1 MTDMTD
7 SHDPTMIGTVG
18 EPAASRPRIGWI
30 GLGIMGRPMA
40 ANLLRAG
47 YRLTVF
53 SRRRSSADQ
62 LVSAGAAW
70 APSPAGVATAS
81 DIVFTM
87 VTDSAAVEE
96 VVLGEEGVLAGAHPG
111 LILVDMSTIAPAVSR
126 KVAAEG
132 EKRQVRCLDAPVSGG
147 EKGAREGTLSIMVG
161 GDAGTLAACRPL
173 LEVLGKKITYVGP
186 AGAGQTLK
194 LVNQVVCGLNLL
206 AMAEGLALANRA
218 GLNLETVLDAIT
230 GGSAGSWMVANLG
243 PKAAASDFAPG
254 FMVKLQQKDLRL
266 ALEMAA
272 ELAQPLPGTALV
284 NQLFRYLEARGEADE
299 GTQALYKVLQQLGAR
314 S

>member
-1 MTDMTD
+1 MSEAED
-7 SHDPTMIGTVG
+7 STV
-18 EPAASRPRIGWI
+18 RPLAPVGWI

-47 YRLTVF
+47 YPLTVF
-53 SRRRSSADQ
+53 SRRRSSADE
-62 LVSAGAAW
+62 LVAAGAVW
-70 APSPAGVATAS
+70 AGSPAEVAAAS
-81 DIVFTM
+81 EVVFTM

-96 VVLGEEGVLAGAHPG
+96 VVLGREGVLSGAHPG
-111 LILVDMSTIAPAVSR
+111 LILVDMSTIAPAMSR
-126 KVAAEG
+126 KIAAEAQ
-132 EKRQVRCLDAPVSGG
+132 KRGVRCLDAPVSGG

-161 GDAGTLAACRPL
+161 GDVETLAACRPL

-206 AMAEGLALANRA
+206 AMAEGLALADRA
-218 GLNLETVLDAIT
+218 GLDLKTVLEAIT
-230 GGSAGSWMVANLG
+230 GGAASSWMLENLG
-243 PKAAASDFAPG
+243 PKVAAGDFDPG
-254 FMVKLQQKDLRL
+254 FTVRLQQKDLRL

-284 NQLFRYLEARGEADE
+284 HQLFRYLEARGESEE
-299 GTQALYKVLQQLGAR
+299 GTQALYKVLRQPGLRGSTRISAGGNE
-314 S
+314 